1 MSMFIYID
9 QLNKQN
15 IFSIKSTCLKRGCKT
30 FIDKKKK
37 HGFLVSRNNLED
49 NHKWHL
55 QNNRS

>member
-30 FIDKKKK
+30 FIDKKKTRV
-37 HGFLVSRNNLED
+37 LVSRNNLED
-49 NHKWHL
+49 DHKWHL